1 MLVIDR
7 YSVRR
12 DGKHWFGL
20 AVWKWEGSL
29 MTSVQVIGLE
39 RVRIQRS
46 KAIHTSL
53 PGLQLAGAGE
63 GKSLRPI
70 ALMCQ
75 ILCENSFPK

>member
-29 MTSVQVIGLE
+29 MTSVQVID
-39 RVRIQRS
+39 
-46 KAIHTSL
+46 L
-53 PGLQLAGAGE
+53 PEHEACGPLLTLCCSQG
-63 GKSLRPI
+63 R
-70 ALMCQ
+70 ALM
-75 ILCENSFPK
+75 S

>member
-12 DGKHWFGL
+12 DGKLWFGL
-20 AVWKWEGSL
+20 AVWKWEGTL
-29 MTSVQVIGLE
+29 MTSVQVIRIGLE

-63 GKSLRPI
+63 GKSPL
-70 ALMCQ
+70 L
-75 ILCENSFPK
+75 